1 MAFMVDLFTNLLWEY
16 SYGNI
21 IYIYII
27 YLLGGLEHEWTMTFH
42 SVGNFMIPIDE
53 LFIFF
58 RG

>member
-1 MAFMVDLFTNLLWEY
+1 MGIFIWEY
-16 SYGNI
+16 H
-21 IYIYII
+21 IYII

-58 RG
+58 RGVGRYTTNQ